1 MLNGRARSL
10 ILKRIEV
17 LKGLVWVGIVGL
29 LLAYGWVQ
37 LVKRRE
43 MQDLALRQAVK
54 NRTTPAPR
62 GIIFDRN
69 GQKLVD
75 NRRALHLVIQAEELP
90 RDPAQVVALARQL
103 QRDPEDL
110 ARRIA
115 LSRQAGGNHM
125 VVLQENLDDAGLAQ
139 AELLRARF
147 PFLSIQAAPR
157 RSYLGE
163 ELAGHALGYVGEVDE
178 KLLEKESTRY
188 HLGEIVGK
196 SGFEAAHNDAIRG
209 IDGQRRILVDHL
221 GREMALYGM
230 NEPSA
235 GRSVYLTL
243 DAGLQQILQEA
254 FGAENGAGVVIDLRD
269 GGILALYSSPSYDP
283 NIFLNRLSQEMVDR
297 YLRNP
302 VKPML
307 NRVTQGL
314 YAPGST
320 FKLLIALA
328 AMEKGIL
335 KPETV
340 FHCAGSKAF
349 YNHVHRCDGVHGTV
363 NLVQAIAHS
372 CDVYFYELGMRL
384 DVDDI
389 NAAAEKYGIL
399 EKTGVDLPHEV
410 VSRVPSRAWAKQ
422 YRPKEPKWYA
432 GETISV
438 AIGQGQNALTP
449 LALAR
454 FYGMLATRGKLITPH
469 LLYGF
474 RNEQSGQMDLFKSPE
489 PRDTG
494 LDPKIWSV
502 LDEGLAQVVE
512 AGTAKASKI
521 PGLTMVGKTGTSQV
535 TTFVD
540 KAHYAKL
547 AKHLK
552 DNALFA
558 GYAPRENP
566 QIAFA
571 VVAENAGFGA
581 SSAAPI
587 AKKLCEYWFIQRLK
601 NPLPPPGGKLP
612 DAFRLEPKKVNPEGV
627 AP

>member
-1 MLNGRARSL
+1 MPEGQVPHR
-10 ILKRIEV
+10 IQKRIEV
-17 LKGLVWVGIVGL
+17 LKVLVWTGIAIL
-29 LLAYGWVQ
+29 LMAYGWVQ
-37 LVKRRE
+37 LIKRRE

-62 GIIFDRN
+62 GVILDRN
-69 GQKLVD
+69 GHKLVD

-90 RDPAQVVALARQL
+90 RDPRQVEELAARI

-110 ARRIA
+110 KRRIA
-115 LSRQAGGNHM
+115 LSRKAGGNHM
-125 VVLQENLDDAGLAQ
+125 VVIQENLDDVGLAQ

-147 PFLSIQAAPR
+147 PFLSIQTAPR

-163 ELAGHALGYVGEVDE
+163 TLAGHALGYVGEVDE
-178 KLLEKESTRY
+178 KILEKNPARY
-188 HLGEIVGK
+188 HLGEIIGRN
-196 SGFEAAHNDAIRG
+196 GFEAMHNDDIRG
-209 IDGQRRILVDHL
+209 VDGLRRILVDHL
-221 GREMALYGM
+221 GREMALYG
-230 NEPSA
+230 EQQAVS

-243 DAGLQQILQEA
+243 DAGLQQVMKEA
-254 FGAENGAGVVIDLRD
+254 FGGENGAGVVIDLKD
-269 GGILALYSSPSYDP
+269 GGILALYSSPSIDP
-283 NIFLNRLSQEMVDR
+283 NVFLNRLSQEQVD
-297 YLRNP
+297 YFMRNP

-314 YAPGST
+314 YPPGST
-320 FKLLIALA
+320 FKLLVALA

-340 FHCAGSKAF
+340 FHCAGHKVF
-349 YNHVHRCDGVHGTV
+349 YKRDYRCDAVHGTV
-363 NLVQAIAHS
+363 NLIQAIAHS

-384 DVDDI
+384 DVDEI
-389 NAAAEKYGIL
+389 NATAVKYGIM
-399 EKTGVDLPHEV
+399 EKTGVDLPHEAT
-410 VSRVPSRAWAKQ
+410 SRVPSRAWARQ
-422 YRPKEPKWYA
+422 NRPKEPKWSA

-438 AIGQGQNALTP
+438 AIGQAQNALTP
-449 LALAR
+449 IALAR
-454 FYGMLATRGKLITPH
+454 FYAMLATRGKLLTPH
-469 LLYGF
+469 LFHGF
-474 RNEQSGQMDLFKSPE
+474 RSEQ
-489 PRDTG
+489 TG
-494 LDPKIWSV
+494 RLDPVPPPPIRDVNLDPNIWSV
-502 LDEGLAQVVE
+502 LDEGLFQVVE

-521 PGLTMVGKTGTSQV
+521 PGLSMAGKTGTSQV

-587 AKKLCEYWFIQRLK
+587 AKKLCEYWFLTRP
-601 NPLPPPGGKLP
+601 NSPLPPPSDKIP
-612 DAFRLEPKKVNPEGV
+612 DAMKLEPKAEETE
-627 AP
+627 

>member
-1 MLNGRARSL
+1 
-10 ILKRIEV
+10 
-17 LKGLVWVGIVGL
+17 
-29 LLAYGWVQ
+29 
-37 LVKRRE
+37 
-43 MQDLALRQAVK
+43 
-54 NRTTPAPR
+54 
-62 GIIFDRN
+62 
-69 GQKLVD
+69 
-75 NRRALHLVIQAEELP
+75 
-90 RDPAQVVALARQL
+90 
-103 QRDPEDL
+103 
-110 ARRIA
+110 
-115 LSRQAGGNHM
+115 
-125 VVLQENLDDAGLAQ
+125 
-139 AELLRARF
+139 
-147 PFLSIQAAPR
+147 
-157 RSYLGE
+157 
-163 ELAGHALGYVGEVDE
+163 
-178 KLLEKESTRY
+178 
-188 HLGEIVGK
+188 
-196 SGFEAAHNDAIRG
+196 
-209 IDGQRRILVDHL
+209 
-221 GREMALYGM
+221 
-230 NEPSA
+230 
-235 GRSVYLTL
+235 
-243 DAGLQQILQEA
+243 
-254 FGAENGAGVVIDLRD
+254 
-269 GGILALYSSPSYDP
+269 
-283 NIFLNRLSQEMVDR
+283 MVDR

-328 AMEKGIL
+328 ALEKGIL

-340 FHCAGSKAF
+340 FHCGGHKVF
-349 YNHVHRCDGVHGTV
+349 YNRDYRCDATHGTV

-372 CDVYFYELGMRL
+372 CDIYFYELGMRL

-389 NAAAEKYGIL
+389 NATAEKYGIL
-399 EKTGVDLPHEV
+399 EKTGIDLPHEV
-410 VSRVPSRAWAKQ
+410 TSRVPSRAWAKQ
-422 YRPKEPKWYA
+422 YRPREPKWYA

-449 LALAR
+449 IALAR
-454 FYGMLATRGKLITPH
+454 FYGMLATRGKLLTPH

-474 RNEQSGQMDLFKSPE
+474 RNEQSGQMDPFKAPA
-489 PRDTG
+489 PREAA

-512 AGTAKASKI
+512 IGTAKASKI

-587 AKKLCEYWFIQRLK
+587 AKKLCEYWFINRLK

-612 DAFRLEPKKVNPEGV
+612 EAFKLEAAKPE
-627 AP
+627 AEAEEAMP

>member
-1 MLNGRARSL
+1 MSGGQIHHR
-10 ILKRIEV
+10 IQTRIEV
-17 LKGLVWVGIVGL
+17 LKILVWTGIAVL
-29 LLAYGWVQ
+29 LMAYGWVQ
-37 LVKRRE
+37 LIKRRE

-69 GQKLVD
+69 GHKLVD

-90 RDPAQVVALARQL
+90 HDPGQVEELAGRI
-103 QRDPEDL
+103 QRDPDDL
-110 ARRIA
+110 MRRIA
-115 LSRQAGGNHM
+115 LSRRAGGNYM
-125 VVLQENLDDAGLAQ
+125 VVIQENLDDAGLAQ

-147 PFLSIQAAPR
+147 PFLSIQTAPR

-163 ELAGHALGYVGEVDE
+163 DLAGHALGYVGEVDE
-178 KLLEKESTRY
+178 KILEKNPTRY
-188 HLGEIVGK
+188 HLGEIIGRN
-196 SGFEAAHNDAIRG
+196 GFEATHNDDIRG
-209 IDGQRRILVDHL
+209 VDGMRRILVDHL
-221 GREMALYGM
+221 GREMALYGVQ
-230 NEPSA
+230 EAVS
-235 GRSVYLTL
+235 GRSAYLTL
-243 DAGLQQILQEA
+243 DAGLQQVMKEA
-254 FGAENGAGVVIDLRD
+254 FGQENGAGVVIDLRD
-269 GGILALYSSPSYDP
+269 GGILALYSSPSIDP
-283 NIFLNRLSQEMVDR
+283 NVFLNRLSQEQVD
-297 YLRNP
+297 YFMRNP

-320 FKLLIALA
+320 FKLLVALA

-335 KPETV
+335 KPGMV
-340 FHCAGSKAF
+340 FHCAGRKTF
-349 YNHVHRCDGVHGTV
+349 YNREFRCDGVHGSV

-372 CDVYFYELGMRL
+372 CDIYFYELGMRL

-389 NAAAEKYGIL
+389 NAAAEKYGLL
-399 EKTGVDLPHEV
+399 EKTGVDLPHEAT
-410 VSRVPSRAWAKQ
+410 SRVPSRAWAKK

-438 AIGQGQNALTP
+438 SIGQGQNALTP
-449 LALAR
+449 IALAR
-454 FYGMLATRGKLITPH
+454 FYAMLATKGKLLTPH
-469 LLYGF
+469 LFYGF
-474 RNEQSGQMDLFKSPE
+474 RNDQSGQMDLFQAPHPKE
-489 PRDTG
+489 TG
-494 LDPKIWSV
+494 LDPQIWSV
-502 LDEGLAQVVE
+502 LDEGLFQVVE

-521 PGLTMVGKTGTSQV
+521 PGLSMAGKTGTSQV

-587 AKKLCEYWFIQRLK
+587 AKKLCEYWFLTRPK
-601 NPLPPPGGKLP
+601 NPLPPPSAKVP
-612 DAFRLEPKKVNPEGV
+612 DAMKLDPEPEETE
-627 AP
+627 